1 VVRGHLRQLLT
12 LIPIDCATSVAS
24 RVQAMEH
31 LVKTGEGLPF
41 QNRRAG
47 GFLALHFE
55 PGFRLMYATLTLNIT
70 AEHLRETYMT
80 GER

>member
-1 VVRGHLRQLLT
+1 
-12 LIPIDCATSVAS
+12 
-24 RVQAMEH
+24 MEH
-31 LVKTGEGLPF
+31 LVKSGEGLPF

-55 PGFRLMYATLTLNIT
+55 PGFRLMYATLNIT
-70 AEHLRETYMT
+70 AEHLRETYIT